1 MVAEVSKDR
10 ERRIKSV
17 EITHLNGDG
26 FSIQNIYRKI
36 HILKYIFM
44 LKSMFIVS

>member
-17 EITHLNGDG
+17 EIAHLNGDD
-26 FSIQNIYRKI
+26 FSIQNIYPKI

-44 LKSMFIVS
+44 LKSMFMLN